1 MKNKSIGDDYKLKNP
16 HVNLFYRAMRITTF
30 LLFFCSF
37 CALADNVNSQT
48 AKVTIK
54 RSNVTLLDVLNE
66 IENQTNYLFIYS
78 NDINVKRPG
87 SINVNAKAVNSV
99 LAKLFA
105 GKDVAYQMEGTHI
118 VLTKTE
124 KSLNEVSVQQQSK
137 RMENI
142 TGVVLDEAGEP
153 IIGASVKLLIW
164 KESLNWSFRQNLSLK
179 YRLSDI
185 GRKRLLSVRRNIL
198 VSIWKKILRRW
209 TK

>member
-1 MKNKSIGDDYKLKNP
+1 M
-16 HVNLFYRAMRITTF
+16 
-30 LLFFCSF
+30 
-37 CALADNVNSQT
+37 
-48 AKVTIK
+48 
-54 RSNVTLLDVLNE
+54 TLLDVLNE

-78 NDINVKRPG
+78 NDINVKRPV

-153 IIGASVKLLIW
+153 IIGASVKV
-164 KESLNWSFRQNLSLK
+164 QNTTIGTITDLEGKFKLELSLK

-198 VSIWKKILRRW
+198 VSIWKKILKRW

>member
-78 NDINVKRPG
+78 NDINVKRPV

-142 TGVVLDEAGEP
+142 TGVVLDEAGVVSSTVRSH
-153 IIGASVKLLIW
+153 IFLRHSLLQVQNNHAF
-164 KESLNWSFRQNLSLK
+164 EYVRQFRPTHTSARFGLSCCQLP
-179 YRLSDI
+179 
-185 GRKRLLSVRRNIL
+185 V
-198 VSIWKKILRRW
+198 
-209 TK
+209 

>member
-78 NDINVKRPG
+78 NDINVKRPVSNM
-87 SINVNAKAVNSV
+87 SI
-99 LAKLFA
+99 
-105 GKDVAYQMEGTHI
+105 Q
-118 VLTKTE
+118 
-124 KSLNEVSVQQQSK
+124 
-137 RMENI
+137 
-142 TGVVLDEAGEP
+142 
-153 IIGASVKLLIW
+153 
-164 KESLNWSFRQNLSLK
+164 
-179 YRLSDI
+179 
-185 GRKRLLSVRRNIL
+185 RLLMVICWEVLVTMFIQVGVIL
-198 VSIWKKILRRW
+198 
-209 TK
+209 

>member
-78 NDINVKRPG
+78 NDINVKRPV
-87 SINVNAKAVNSV
+87 SINVN
-99 LAKLFA
+99 AKLFA

-153 IIGASVKLLIW
+153 IIGASVKV
-164 KESLNWSFRQNLSLK
+164 QNTT
-179 YRLSDI
+179 I
-185 GRKRLLSVRRNIL
+185 GTITDLEGKFKLELPAKRNIL

>member
-1 MKNKSIGDDYKLKNP
+1 M
-16 HVNLFYRAMRITTF
+16 
-30 LLFFCSF
+30 
-37 CALADNVNSQT
+37 
-48 AKVTIK
+48 
-54 RSNVTLLDVLNE
+54 
-66 IENQTNYLFIYS
+66 
-78 NDINVKRPG
+78 
-87 SINVNAKAVNSV
+87 NAKAVNSV

-153 IIGASVKLLIW
+153 IIGASVKV
-164 KESLNWSFRQNLSLK
+164 QNTTIGTITDLEGKFK